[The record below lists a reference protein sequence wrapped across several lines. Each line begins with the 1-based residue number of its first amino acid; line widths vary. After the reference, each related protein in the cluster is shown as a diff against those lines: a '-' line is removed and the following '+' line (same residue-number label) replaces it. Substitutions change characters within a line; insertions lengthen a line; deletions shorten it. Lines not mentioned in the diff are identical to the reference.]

1 MVPISGTKFGT
12 RFWAQEIAQF
22 LLFAARFFTPWCLT
36 SRLIAQVCSYL
47 WWASLT
53 KHGSSARQP
62 SPVKKSTES
71 HPKNIHKDR
80 FLGSPNRKHETLCCR
95 IMPQAQQWENR
106 WDV

>member
-12 RFWAQEIAQF
+12 RFWDQEIAQF

-62 SPVKKSTES
+62 SPAKKSTES
-71 HPKNIHKDR
+71 LPKTYTKIDSLDR
-80 FLGSPNRKHETLCCR
+80 PTGSMRR
-95 IMPQAQQWENR
+95 YAAG
-106 WDV
+106 